1 VAAAVAAAA
10 IGAGSTI
17 GAAPAYATA
26 GQTVNFTGGSV
37 LNVLVCKSEPSPAR
51 LSVPAES
58 RVMFV
63 NRLGQ
68 TATLR
73 VDGQAVSNVGA
84 NQAVPVVF
92 HYGPVSVSMTFSCGA
107 SVAER
112 FSAATVA
119 VQAPPRPAAPNV
131 PNTRPAVGAPSG
143 GGAATTIHNAS
154 GMSRAGAVGGRQAA
168 SPGQNAPGTSGASPT
183 AGPVDPGAIDVP
195 SADPSA
201 LAVDPITGETATGA
215 AAADT
220 AVAVE
225 PLVPASGAPQD
236 GASGL
241 LALLAA
247 VCAVGVTIAA
257 TRAIISRRTIQA
269 RLA

>member
-1 VAAAVAAAA
+1 MAAAVAAAA
-10 IGAGSTI
+10 IGAGSTV

-37 LNVLVCKSEPSPAR
+37 LNVLVCKSEPSPTR
-51 LSVPAES
+51 LTVPAES

-107 SVAER
+107 SVAEK

-131 PNTRPAVGAPSG
+131 PNTRPAVGAAN
-143 GGAATTIHNAS
+143 GAATAIRNAP
-154 GMSRAGAVGGRQAA
+154 GMSRASAVGGRQAA
-168 SPGQNAPGTSGASPT
+168 SSGQSAPGTTEASPT
-183 AGPVDPGAIDVP
+183 AGLVDPGAVDLP

-201 LAVDPITGETATGA
+201 FAVDPITGETATGA
-215 AAADT
+215 AAAGT

>member
-10 IGAGSTI
+10 IGAGSTV
-17 GAAPAYATA
+17 GAAPAHATA

-51 LSVPAES
+51 LSVPAEA

-107 SVAER
+107 SVAEK

-119 VQAPPRPAAPNV
+119 VQAPSRPAAPNV
-131 PNTRPAVGAPSG
+131 PNSRPAVGAPSG
-143 GGAATTIHNAS
+143 GGAATTIHNAP
-154 GMSRAGAVGGRQAA
+154 GMSHAGAVGGRQAA
-168 SPGQNAPGTSGASPT
+168 SGQNAPGTTGASPT
-183 AGPVDPGAIDVP
+183 AGPVDPGAVDLP

-215 AAADT
+215 AAAGT